1 MTGSN
6 HVVYNAGIGRYIMG
20 NYSFIDEELN
30 PRPIH
35 QMEYPESSISQL
47 TLYEAPE
54 PWGPWKLFYRDDDWG
69 TYGDY
74 QPNFPTKW
82 MTDDGHL
89 MYMVSSGS
97 WDDYNFV
104 VQKVALKLKGET
116 AFPKE
121 SKFFRYIRAGLDKR

>member
-1 MTGSN
+1 
-6 HVVYNAGIGRYIMG
+6 
-20 NYSFIDEELN
+20 
-30 PRPIH
+30 
-35 QMEYPESSISQL
+35 
-47 TLYEAPE
+47 
-54 PWGPWKLFYRDDDWG
+54 
-69 TYGDY
+69 
-74 QPNFPTKW
+74 

-116 AFPKE
+116 EFPKE